1 MNITIAELEVLDLL
15 QAQMINL
22 SNQETDLPR

>member
-15 QAQMINL
+15 QAQKINL